1 MDSRIVFIFFAHLLY
16 KGTSGDSLIHSL
28 RGSSVLLPCKGK
40 DFWKP
45 DSDAG
50 VSWHH
55 CFQKKC
61 EKLLVTITAM
71 GEVVNPENQE
81 RIKTQPNMI
90 QSADFSLTISDVQ
103 LSDEGSYQC
112 TLYDSKSIKMIYT
125 IKLKVHREKGGT
137 PSTASTVSTAS
148 TASTEPPL
156 SVQSAPLQSATP
168 LWKCSVTGP
177 PSLQLTVIVIGV
189 CVTFLLLGPL
199 LFLYCRY
206 KLLLQRITSLSSNN
220 DDVQDSNLRPRR
232 NEEHIYTEIIER
244 NNTNVVANSLSGT
257 AADQHRSTKI

>member
-1 MDSRIVFIFFAHLLY
+1 
-16 KGTSGDSLIHSL
+16 
-28 RGSSVLLPCKGK
+28 
-40 DFWKP
+40 
-45 DSDAG
+45 
-50 VSWHH
+50 
-55 CFQKKC
+55 
-61 EKLLVTITAM
+61 M
-71 GEVVNPENQE
+71 GEVVNPDNQE

-90 QSADFSLTISDVQ
+90 QTADFSLTISDVQ

-137 PSTASTVSTAS
+137 PSTPS

-168 LWKCSVTGP
+168 LGKCSVTGP
-177 PSLQLTVIVIGV
+177 PSLQLTVIVIAV

-206 KLLLQRITSLSSNN
+206 KLLLQRITSLSSND

-232 NEEHIYTEIIER
+232 NEEHIYTEIIAR
-244 NNTNVVANSLSGT
+244 NNTNIVANSLSGDENEEDYEREDYENLSRAT
-257 AADQHRSTKI
+257 RSKNGKPSNFKNKLLKAPRPVVTGPYISAFQIQV